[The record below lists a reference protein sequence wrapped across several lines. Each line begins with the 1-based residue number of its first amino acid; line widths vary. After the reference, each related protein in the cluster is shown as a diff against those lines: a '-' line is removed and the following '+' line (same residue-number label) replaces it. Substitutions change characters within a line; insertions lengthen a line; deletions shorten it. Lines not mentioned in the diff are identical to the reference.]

1 MIIEFR
7 NSGGSAYEK
16 SSLGGAVIQYANT
29 QEGREAR
36 MQALGCPADL
46 AKRAVARHMRE
57 LANPRRGN
65 SLQERIA
72 AANAAVEADKQ
83 AGRLLDA
90 DLKARIAAANKLVNG

>member
-7 NSGGSAYEK
+7 NSDGSAFEK

-46 AKRAVARHMRE
+46 AKRAAARHMR
-57 LANPRRGN
+57 AVTRAS
-65 SLQERIA
+65 SLQDRIA
-72 AANAAVEADKQ
+72 AANAAVAADKQ
-83 AGRLLDA
+83 AGRLLDTG
-90 DLKARIAAANKLVNG
+90 LQARIAAANKLVNG